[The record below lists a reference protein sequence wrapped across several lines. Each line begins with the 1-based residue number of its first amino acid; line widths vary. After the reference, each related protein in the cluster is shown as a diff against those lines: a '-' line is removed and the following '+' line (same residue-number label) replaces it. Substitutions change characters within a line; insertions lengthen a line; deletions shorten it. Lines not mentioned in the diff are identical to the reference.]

1 MKRKLLVILF
11 FLNLFNLFSYDGIM
25 TGEKNLKVLQTKWF
39 DIIFPQNSETSALIL
54 YENAD
59 SIYEELAESYGF
71 DLQFRMPVVLTS
83 KVEQMNA
90 YWTAVPYNHIAIY
103 DTALIDDLAV
113 FSESLL
119 STFRHE
125 LTHAYTYNLK
135 NNFWRGIGFFGD
147 LINPAYLFI
156 TSGWAEGATLTS
168 ESSNGEGRLNNEF
181 AMQMVKQAKLENK
194 FPKNADV
201 QGASD
206 KYPSGSFYYFNGAF
220 NQWLQNKYGMEK
232 YAAFWYKCVN
242 FQTISTR
249 LAFKKIFGIRIN
261 AAWEEFRKSFEVPEI
276 PANPIET
283 GLVKDFFEHENLD
296 FSINNNSSSVF
307 SSLKISDTGFAYL
320 DLKANAVYF
329 VPKEN
334 FADKKINPKKLF
346 SLAGIQSIDF
356 SSDGKFIIAEYLDY
370 SDVSVKKGLALYDLQ
385 NKKFEFFKNKSVFY
399 PSVVKNNDGYF
410 VVGVKYKNQQY
421 SLYFEKLRD
430 SNGKS
435 CTEESFVV
443 DLDFQDSAN
452 YFTDLQNGTF
462 AYVKKSKLNYSI
474 CVSDLSGKVLKE
486 FSLPQSEENQ
496 IRPNFDIRYLSF
508 DAADNSLIFS
518 WCQKGTMPRFGSL
531 NLETET
537 FNLQKS
543 DFSGGVYYPVAV
555 DSGTIIYSGEFYR
568 QNRIFFADKDLILED
583 SEKINQKTL
592 TKSKT
597 EYENTAENQQN
608 LNNSENYKDILA
620 SSKNYNP
627 FKFMKRGI
635 FLPISTMQSLSF
647 SDESSA
653 SYLLPLGI
661 TYITSNPWLNNTI
674 MATIGY
680 GYETNSWGFDIAYSS
695 QSSSS
700 LLSFS
705 SELATE
711 FDTKGWKQS
720 RIYLT
725 GGINLPFGKV
735 SSINFSD
742 TVNVFVGRGN
752 TYNYDEESEIANFG
766 YIKIMKPG
774 YAASTDLRNFL
785 YVANQF
791 GVSYSN
797 IHKTGA
803 GKYEKAGFAI
813 GSVFVLGYLK
823 DISQSLSEG
832 NVGNLELNLKIA
844 IPKLIPIKCVDCF
857 TYNLPTTINFSAL
870 PYILYSYDTHLKH
883 PNERPSLFT
892 TKAETV
898 LFAYDLQKA
907 IPFLPGIF
915 IANFDLSF
923 VYYGGLNFDYN
934 TSMQTWLFTKVPELF
949 EKAANG
955 EFIYSHTF
963 ALKANVKMGPNF
975 GMLAQSSIR
984 IDLFGEIGLKQSFDS
999 SNPKV
1004 NPYYTIGLDLNL
1016 N

>member
-1 MKRKLLVILF
+1 MKRKLFVILF
-11 FLNLFNLFSYDGIM
+11 CFNLFSLFSYDGIM

-39 DIIFPQNSETSALIL
+39 DIVFPESSEKSAIIL
-54 YENAD
+54 YQNAD
-59 SIYEELAESYGF
+59 SIYQELAEIYGF
-71 DLQFRMPVVLTS
+71 PLQFRMPVVLTS

-90 YWTAVPYNHIAIY
+90 YWSAVPYNHIVIY

-113 FSESLL
+113 FSENLL

-135 NNFWRGIGFFGD
+135 NKFWRGVGFFAD

-168 ESSNGEGRLNNEF
+168 ESAGGEGRLNNEF

-194 FPKNADV
+194 FPKYADV

-206 KYPSGSFYYFNGAF
+206 KYPVGSFYYFSGAF
-220 NQWLQNKYGMEK
+220 NQWLQEKYGMEK

-249 LAFKKIFGIRIN
+249 LAFKKIYGIRIN
-261 AAWEEFRKSFEVPEI
+261 TAWEEFRKSFEVPDI

-283 GLVKDFFEHENLD
+283 KLVKDFFEHQNQNY
-296 FSINNNSSSVF
+296 SINNNSSSVF
-307 SSLKISDTGFAYL
+307 SSLKISEKGFAYL

-334 FADKKINPKKLF
+334 FADKKIKPQKLF

-356 SSDGKFIIAEYLDY
+356 SFDGRFIIAEFLDY

-385 NKKFEFFKNKSVFY
+385 NKKFDFLKTKSVFY
-399 PSVVKNNDGYF
+399 PSIVKNNHGYF
-410 VVGVKYKNQQY
+410 LVGVKYADQQY
-421 SLYFEKLRD
+421 SLYFEKIRNLD
-430 SNGKS
+430 GKS
-435 CTEESFVV
+435 CSEESYDV

-496 IRPNFDIRYLSF
+496 IGPNFDIRYLSF

-518 WCQKGTMPRFGSL
+518 WCKKGTMPRFGSL

-592 TKSKT
+592 SKSET
-597 EYENTAENQQN
+597 EYEIKTENAAENQQN
-608 LNNSENYKDILA
+608 LNNSENYNDILA
-620 SSKNYNP
+620 SAKNYNP

-635 FLPISTMQSLSF
+635 FLPISTMESLSF

-680 GYETNSWGFDIAYSS
+680 GYETNSWGFDIAYST

-720 RIYLT
+720 RLYLT

-752 TYNYDEESEIANFG
+752 TINYDINKSFFSIPA
-766 YIKIMKPG
+766 PG

-791 GVSYSN
+791 GISYSN

-823 DISQSLSEG
+823 DISQSLSQGSLG
-832 NVGNLELNLKIA
+832 NVELNLKFA

-857 TYNLPTTINFSAL
+857 TYNLPTTILFSGL
-870 PYILYSYDTHLKH
+870 PYILYTYDTTQKR

-892 TKAETV
+892 TKAESI

-923 VYYGGLNFDYN
+923 VYYGGLNFDYD
-934 TSMQTWLFTKVPELF
+934 TSMETWLFTKLPELF
-949 EKAANG
+949 EKASNG
-955 EFIYSHTF
+955 KFNYSHAF
-963 ALKANVKMGPNF
+963 ALKASVKMGPNF
-975 GMLAQSSIR
+975 GTLAQSSIR
-984 IDLFGEIGLKQSFDS
+984 IDLFGEFGLIQNFTS
-999 SNPKV
+999 SQNEVK
-1004 NPYYTIGLDLNL
+1004 PYYTFGVNIN
-1016 N
+1016 